1 MNLLMILPEHL
12 VTNSM
17 CWILYSLKH
26 QSGNISYQKALMNL
40 PVVNAQIL
48 RIFYIH
54 VLKCFNKD
62 SKSKWKN
69 RLKNRTFHWSY
80 VIKNH
85 QAGRTLVFIC
95 TFGTFFYI
103 FSIWNAALKALFHLS
118 VLHNAKFIVDSN
130 SVIVTFKMTVFHGL
144 FLSQESCA

>member
-1 MNLLMILPEHL
+1 MILSNMNLLMILPEHL

-48 RIFYIH
+48 RIFISLNWNAS
-54 VLKCFNKD
+54 VKTQNR
-62 SKSKWKN
+62 SKKIVSKIEFFIEVM
-69 RLKNRTFHWSY
+69 LLQ
-80 VIKNH
+80 NH
-85 QAGRTLVFIC
+85 QAWRTLVFIC

-118 VLHNAKFIVDSN
+118 VLHNAKG
-130 SVIVTFKMTVFHGL
+130 HGR
-144 FLSQESCA
+144 LSQDSPMDFVRLI